1 MSSFL
6 QFSQGSKNNSF
17 PKGARTIKL
26 QWHHKLGD
34 QFQIEI
40 SNVSKHSKK

>member
-1 MSSFL
+1 MSRLPGQYVHFC
-6 QFSQGSKNNSF
+6 GF
-17 PKGARTIKL
+17 PNGARAIKL
-26 QWHHKLGD
+26 QWHHKLID

>member
-1 MSSFL
+1 MSRLPGQCLHFC
-6 QFSQGSKNNSF
+6 SF